1 MTEPV
6 PAKPGEPCWIDLLS
20 SDTGAAERFYGEL
33 FGWTA
38 ESAGPEYGGYVNFSL
53 DGTRVAGMMGLTPEM
68 GPMPDAW
75 SIYLASADTRATLD
89 AAVANGGGVMMAAT
103 DIPLIGVMGYA
114 TDPGGAAVGVFQA
127 TGDTAFGYDLQTVG
141 APGWFEL
148 FTKDFAPT
156 VTWYEQTF
164 GWTTSARRRHGRVP
178 VLDARRRRGPASRR
192 DGRQRVPAAR
202 RAGALVGVLPSCR
215 HRRHRGDGDEAR
227 RQGGRAAR
235 GHALREAGHLDGPE
249 RCRVQAPPGSLIGR
263 GERTVA

>member
-20 SDTGAAERFYGEL
+20 SDTDAAERFYGEL

-75 SIYLASADTRATLD
+75 SIYLASTDTRATLD

-127 TGDTAFGYDLQTVG
+127 TGDVAFGYDLQTVG

-164 GWTTSARRRHGRVP
+164 GWTTSAVGDTDEFRYSTLGAGDDQRAGVM
-178 VLDARRRRGPASRR
+178 DASAFLPP
-192 DGRQRVPAAR
+192 DVPAHWSVYFRVADID
-202 RAGALVGVLPSCR
+202 ATVATATK
-215 HRRHRGDGDEAR
+215 RGGK
-227 RQGGRAAR
+227 
-235 GHALREAGHLDGPE
+235 
-249 RCRVQAPPGSLIGR
+249 VVAPPEDTPYGKLATLTDPNGAVFKLLQ
-263 GERTVA
+263 GP